1 MICSKV
7 GHKHTYAIRPF
18 AMDLLNVDSTPKKVC
33 NDVVE
38 NDVEVRDDENF
49 QLVEVCTQRDAWRVR
64 NGYDWRVQA
73 TARQGA

>member
-1 MICSKV
+1 
-7 GHKHTYAIRPF
+7 
-18 AMDLLNVDSTPKKVC
+18 MDLLNVDSTPKKVC
-33 NDVVE
+33 

-64 NGYDWRVQA
+64 NGYDWRMQA